1 MTGVTLLEVGSL
13 NATTLPNN
21 LLLHMDN
28 IDPDLDGHIGAFF
41 ALEILCCVMRIALM
55 AQIVC
60 LKVTLITN
68 LPELI

>member
-13 NATTLPNN
+13 NATTLPKNF
-21 LLLHMDN
+21 HRHADDT
-28 IDPDLDGHIGAFF
+28 DPDLDGHTGTLS

-55 AQIVC
+55 VQIIC
-60 LKVTLITN
+60 LKVMLITN